1 MRISDL
7 QRIAH
12 QDSARNG
19 WYDGPPRNLGEM
31 ICLMHSELSEV
42 METLRKPGEDGK
54 PKPSDKIEGFTSEE
68 EEMADVV
75 IRIADYAEYRG
86 LRLED
91 AISAKLAANRKRGYK
106 HGGKK
111 F

>member
-12 QDSARNG
+12 QESARNG
-19 WYDGPPRNLGEM
+19 WYDGPPRNPAEM
-31 ICLMHSELSEV
+31 LCLIHSEVS
-42 METLRKPGEDGK
+42 ETLEAIRKPGEDGG
-54 PKPSDKIEGFTSEE
+54 PQASEKIEGFTAEE

-75 IRIADYAEYRG
+75 IRVADYAEYRG

-106 HGGKK
+106 HGGKS